1 MRTGTRGR
9 RKLLFGWG
17 LGVVA
22 LTTAACGSSHSSSSN
37 PTSTTVAA
45 TGGGTQAAGGG
56 TQAAGGG
63 TQVTVG
69 ETEFKLAVSTSSFNP
84 GAYTF
89 RAVNN
94 GKVVHSLEI
103 TGPGVNATTPDL
115 QPGQSAD
122 LKVTLQTGSY
132 DVFCPIPGHKALG
145 MNQEITVGG
154 SGATTG
160 APATAAPASTPATT
174 VPPSTAPASTV
185 PASGGSGGV
194 SY

>member
-9 RKLLFGWG
+9 RKLLLGWG

-22 LTTAACGSSHSSSSN
+22 LTAAACGSSHSTSSN
-37 PTSTTVAA
+37 PPATTAA
-45 TGGGTQAAGGG
+45 ASGS
-56 TQAAGGG
+56 G
-63 TQVTVG
+63 TQVSVG
-69 ETEFKLAVSTSSFNP
+69 ETEFKLAVSMSSFNP

-94 GKVVHSLEI
+94 GKVVHSLQI

-122 LKVTLQTGSY
+122 LNVTLQNGSY
-132 DVFCPIPGHKALG
+132 DLFCPIDSHKSLG

-154 SGATTG
+154 SGAASG
-160 APATAAPASTPATT
+160 APASAAPTSSVPANT
-174 VPPSTAPASTV
+174 VPASTV

>member
-22 LTTAACGSSHSSSSN
+22 LTAAACGSSHSSSSN
-37 PTSTTVAA
+37 PTATAPAA
-45 TGGGTQAAGGG
+45 TGAGTQAS
-56 TQAAGGG
+56 GGG

-103 TGPGVNATTPDL
+103 TGPGVSATTPNL
-115 QPGQSAD
+115 QPGQSAN
-122 LKVTLQTGSY
+122 LNVTLQNGSY
-132 DVFCPIPGHKALG
+132 DLFCPIPGHKALG

-154 SGATTG
+154 SA
-160 APATAAPASTPATT
+160 ATT
-174 VPPSTAPASTV
+174 VAPAWRS
-185 PASGGSGGV
+185 SCQ
-194 SY
+194 

>member
-9 RKLLFGWG
+9 RKLIFGLG

-22 LTTAACGSSHSSSSN
+22 LTAAACGSSHTSSSN
-37 PTSTTVAA
+37 PTATTGA
-45 TGGGTQAAGGG
+45 TTGSGTS
-56 TQAAGGG
+56 
-63 TQVTVG
+63 VTVG
-69 ETEFKLAVSTSSFNP
+69 ETEFKLAVSMSSFHT

-89 RAVNN
+89 KAVNN

-122 LKVTLQTGSY
+122 LNVTLQNGSY
-132 DVFCPIPGHKALG
+132 DLFCPIDSHKSLG

-160 APATAAPASTPATT
+160 APASVPTST
-174 VPPSTAPASTV
+174 PASTV